1 MNKSLFKLGLL
12 FLLVCSFLTIEAQ
25 PELFQREKVF
35 LHTDRM
41 KYGAGE
47 TIFFSAYHY
56 EPVDSQVEGS
66 SEILYVDL
74 ITSQG
79 EQIGNEQLK
88 LVEGRASGSID
99 IDYDLTSQVITLRSY
114 TNYMRNFDD
123 IDFFRQQI
131 EVVGSGP
138 SPTNQD
144 AAPKITI
151 AAYPEGGD
159 LINGVVSNVGIKL
172 QNGKNGIEGEVELFQ
187 DGESVDF
194 YETNEYGFGNIVF
207 TPEEGST
214 YMLQYDD
221 VSATLPKAKT
231 QGLSIRTRTTTDLF
245 TIYIA
250 EKRVP
255 DIALHTAMIISN
267 DQVIYH
273 EKLTDPILKLTKE
286 KLPTGL
292 LTIVILDPKNRPV
305 CERLLFNHYDIDSEF
320 LDIGIPEDAPTTR
333 SLVEIPIDVY
343 DIDGDPV
350 MASMSAAVA
359 DHRYYGATP
368 SIRSKWLLS
377 SEVKGYIQNP
387 EQYLVENS
395 EEVIERTDLLLLT
408 QGWRT
413 YDWDESMTIEFPK
426 QRDLPIRGRVV
437 KPKKVNEGLKTYGSV
452 SILDE
457 NFDILPLETDEDG
470 YFTIADLDRSGE
482 LPLFFQMGT
491 KKPKDETKIGGAAKG
506 NTDVEILM
514 QLTETHPATDNDLNP
529 HYLPNAKVKKQ
540 TNYQVEALP
549 DDEFYVDEG
558 LLIDE
563 VTIEAKKL
571 DEWAEYYDDVIDY
584 GSGSTDRVY
593 TDEIVGIGN
602 YDDIYDILRSRV
614 TGIEITFPLSTNST
628 SRRDVIIRGFSTGL
642 VEATR
647 QNNAAKFLLNGS
659 AVPAPTIEAI
669 NPIDIAF
676 VDVIKSLNE
685 LAIYGEYGS
694 GGIIAVYLKPP
705 GARSNRRA
713 PEIAK
718 KSSGVYIDYQVY
730 SVAKK
735 FYTTTYGSDGSYE
748 KEAIRRTVHWDPII
762 MTDDEGVAQ
771 LSFYTADYIGTYHI
785 DVQGITSTG
794 QPISQTVTFSVE

>member
-1 MNKSLFKLGLL
+1 MTKTLFKLGLL
-12 FLLVCSFLTIEAQ
+12 VLLVCSFLTIEAQ
-25 PELFQREKVF
+25 PKLFQREKVY
-35 LHTDRM
+35 LHTDRI

-74 ITSQG
+74 ISSQG
-79 EQIGNEQLK
+79 ELIGTEQLK
-88 LVEGRASGSID
+88 LIEGRASGSID

-131 EVVGSGP
+131 EVVGSDP
-138 SPTNQD
+138 SLTNQD
-144 AAPKITI
+144 ANPKITL

-159 LINGVVSNVGIKL
+159 LLNGVVSNVGIKL
-172 QNGKNGIEGEVELFQ
+172 QNGKNGIEEEVEFFQ

-214 YMLQYDD
+214 YTLQHGE
-221 VSATLPKAKT
+221 VSATLPKARS
-231 QGLSIRTRTTTDLF
+231 QGVSIRTRTTTDLF

-255 DIALHTAMIISN
+255 DIALHTVMIVNN

-292 LTIVILDPKNRPV
+292 LTIVILDPNNRPV

-350 MASMSAAVA
+350 VASMSAAIA
-359 DHRYYGATP
+359 DHRYYGASP
-368 SIRSKWLLS
+368 SIRSRWLLS
-377 SEVKGYIQNP
+377 SEIKGYIENP
-387 EQYLVENS
+387 EQYLLENS

-413 YDWDESMTIEFPK
+413 YDWDESLTIHYPK
-426 QRDLPIRGRVV
+426 QQDLPIRGRVV

-457 NFDILPLETDEDG
+457 NFDILPLETDEEG
-470 YFTIADLDRSGE
+470 YFTIDDLDRSGE
-482 LPLFFQMGT
+482 VPLFFQMGT
-491 KKPKDETKIGGAAKG
+491 KKPKDERKIGGAAMG

-529 HYLPNAKVKKQ
+529 HYLAHSTVKGQ
-540 TNYQVEALP
+540 IDYQAEALP
-549 DDEFYVDEG
+549 NDEFYIDEG

-571 DEWAEYYDDVIDY
+571 DEWVEYYDDVINY
-584 GSGSTDRVY
+584 SSGSTDRVY

-602 YDDIYDILRSRV
+602 YDDVYDILRSRV
-614 TGIEITFPLSTNST
+614 PGIEITFPLSPNSS

-659 AVPAPTIEAI
+659 AVPAPTVEAI

-705 GARSNRRA
+705 GARSNSRA
-713 PEIAK
+713 PEIGK
-718 KSSGVYIDYQVY
+718 KNTGVYLDYQAY
-730 SVAKK
+730 SAAKK
-735 FYTTTYGSDGSYE
+735 FFTTTYGADGSYD
-748 KEAIRRTVHWDPII
+748 KETIRRTVHWDPII
-762 MTDDEGVAQ
+762 TTDDDGVAKI
-771 LSFYTADYIGTYHI
+771 SFYSSDYIGTYHI
-785 DVQGITSTG
+785 DVQGITSKR
-794 QPISQTVTFSVE
+794 QPISQTMTFSVE